1 MMPLGTRGASRHRRQ
16 PAGRGPGPRVQV
28 TCTRPAVAPDPPAG
42 PMERCDSRP
51 DVGRLRRVAAHLVP
65 PRRPQRRALTRQCG
79 AGSGPA
85 ASASASATE
94 DAPAAAWRALEAP
107 VNDIASI
114 LAQEPDPFRAMA
126 EMRTPGVIVRGAYPP
141 ADIPRLIDR
150 LVDRRLMRGPRD
162 PVELTSD
169 GTLSEVRRD
178 AEGRVYKGSSYVR
191 PEANGRGPRP
201 GMGGWTPSRIDI
213 GTSFGGGWP
222 DREGFLA
229 HSAGTEQL
237 FSTLFEGMSD
247 PVETLYE
254 CCAALT
260 ANTGQR
266 VMVAEEAADGRRYGP
281 AIFRVRQHTTCHS
294 HRLYGHS
301 ASAAFAKLAG

>member
-1 MMPLGTRGASRHRRQ
+1 MLRHSCIASSQAASRAGAWATRTGHLHPPGGRAGPTGRPDGALRQ
-16 PAGRGPGPRVQV
+16 PTRCRKAASRGR
-28 TCTRPAVAPDPPAG
+28 
-42 PMERCDSRP
+42 
-51 DVGRLRRVAAHLVP
+51 P
-65 PRRPQRRALTRQCG
+65 PR
-79 AGSGPA
+79 
-85 ASASASATE
+85 AT
-94 DAPAAAWRALEAP
+94 APAAATCTDSPVRCRLRPSRQCQCQCHGGRASRRVARAGSAGKRHREHPRPGAG
-107 VNDIASI
+107 
-114 LAQEPDPFRAMA
+114 PFSCHGRDADARRHRARRLPA
-126 EMRTPGVIVRGAYPP
+126 RRYPAAHRPARRPSADARAARPRGAHVRWHTVGG
-141 ADIPRLIDR
+141 AAGRGGSRLQG
-150 LVDRRLMRGPRD
+150 L
-162 PVELTSD
+162 ELRAP
-169 GTLSEVRRD
+169 G
-178 AEGRVYKGSSYVR
+178 GQR
-191 PEANGRGPRP
+191 PGPRP

>member
-1 MMPLGTRGASRHRRQ
+1 
-16 PAGRGPGPRVQV
+16 
-28 TCTRPAVAPDPPAG
+28 
-42 PMERCDSRP
+42 
-51 DVGRLRRVAAHLVP
+51 
-65 PRRPQRRALTRQCG
+65 
-79 AGSGPA
+79 
-85 ASASASATE
+85 
-94 DAPAAAWRALEAP
+94 
-107 VNDIASI
+107 
-114 LAQEPDPFRAMA
+114 MA